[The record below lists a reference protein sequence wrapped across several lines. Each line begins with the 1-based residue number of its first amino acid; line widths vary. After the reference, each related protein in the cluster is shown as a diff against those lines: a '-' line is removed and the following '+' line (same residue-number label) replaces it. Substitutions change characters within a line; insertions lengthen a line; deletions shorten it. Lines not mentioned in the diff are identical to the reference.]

1 MLRTGLDRLLADRT
15 ALAGRRYG
23 LLTHLAA
30 VSADLVPSHLALGR
44 SATPPARLL
53 GPEHGLYALY
63 QDMVGAADGVDPWTG
78 LPVVSLY
85 GADASSLRPQA
96 ACLEGLDLLVI
107 DLQDVGA
114 RYYTYAAT
122 AVWAAEAAIGAGLE
136 VWVLDRPNP
145 LGGVRVEGN
154 LRRQGLESF
163 IGAFAHPVIHGLTL
177 GELMGLEL
185 AQRVASNG
193 LRVWAMEGWRRQ
205 QTWDRTGRPW
215 LAPSP
220 NLPRLDTAVIY
231 PGLCLVEA
239 TTLSEGR
246 GTTRPFHLVGAPR
259 IDPVSLARSLEARR
273 LPGVRF
279 VPARFRPEFQ
289 KHAGV
294 SCGGVEIVVVD
305 AARVEPYRLGVEM
318 LLELARHPGFG
329 WRTQPYEFVS
339 DRPAIDLLSGDTAL
353 REAIESGVEPVE
365 WLASWAADEEAFRR
379 RREPR
384 LLYPL
389 DDEPADGGPVDGS
402 LADGGARV
410 GGEEGAK

>member
-1 MLRTGLDRLLADRT
+1 MLRTGLDRLLADLP

-23 LLTHLAA
+23 LLTHLPA
-30 VSADLVPSHLALGR
+30 VSADLVPAHLALGR
-44 SATPPARLL
+44 SATPPDRLF
-53 GPEHGLYALY
+53 GPEHGLYALD
-63 QDMVGAADGVDPWTG
+63 QDMVGSADGVDPWTG

-85 GADASSLRPQA
+85 GDDASSLRPHPA
-96 ACLEGLDLLVI
+96 RLERLDLLVI

-122 AVWAAEAAIGAGLE
+122 AVWAAEAALGAGLE

-154 LRRQGLESF
+154 LRRTGFESF
-163 IGAFAHPVIHGLTL
+163 IGAFAHPVVHGLTL
-177 GELMGLEL
+177 GELVRLEL
-185 AQRVASNG
+185 AEGAAGDG
-193 LRVWAMEGWRRQ
+193 LRVWAIEGWRRE

-220 NLPRLDTAVIY
+220 NLPRLETAVIY
-231 PGLCLVEA
+231 PGLCLIEA

-246 GTTRPFHLVGAPR
+246 GTTRPFHLVGAPGL
-259 IDPVSLARSLEARR
+259 DPVGLARALEARR

-289 KHAGV
+289 KHAGE

-305 AARVEPYRLGVEM
+305 AARVEPYRLGVEV
-318 LLELARHPGFG
+318 LLELARHPGFD

-353 REAIESGVEPVE
+353 REAIESGIEPVE
-365 WLASWAADEEAFRR
+365 WLRSWASDEEVFRR
-379 RREPR
+379 RREPW
-384 LLYPL
+384 LLYA
-389 DDEPADGGPVDGS
+389 ADGRPI
-402 LADGGARV
+402 DGGAE
-410 GGEEGAK
+410 GGG